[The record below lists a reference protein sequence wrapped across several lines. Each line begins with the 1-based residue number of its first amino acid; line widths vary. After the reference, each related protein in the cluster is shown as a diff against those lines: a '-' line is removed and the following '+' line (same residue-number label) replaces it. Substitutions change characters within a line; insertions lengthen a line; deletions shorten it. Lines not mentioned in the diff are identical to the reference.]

1 MASVIS
7 TTFRLKRLR
16 YAKLNVPVH
25 ILNISLRYSPPT
37 KIQTSKPENKF
48 ENSMILISVIFQRR
62 DICRKSANLS
72 FIGADI
78 GTSNATSQLSIDKFL
93 TDFVPKST
101 KSEQFI

>member
-25 ILNISLRYSPPT
+25 ILNISRYSPPT

-48 ENSMILISVIFQRR
+48 ENSMILISVIFRRR
-62 DICRKSANLS
+62 DIRRKSANFS
-72 FIGADI
+72 FVGADI
-78 GTSNATSQLSIDKFL
+78 GTSNATSQF
-93 TDFVPKST
+93 
-101 KSEQFI
+101 